1 MKLPNNNVFKRFWSY
16 IITIKQY
23 YNFRP
28 YLSIKTYE
36 YTIKKN
42 AIPLIASIISHIICI
57 FVINNI
63 KKLPVKMS
71 YWINIKGMGPSF
83 WEGGKEM
90 KIGIILKI

>member
-1 MKLPNNNVFKRFWSY
+1 MKLLNNNFFKRFWSY
-16 IITIKQY
+16 IIKLKTN

-42 AIPLIASIISHIICI
+42 AIPIIASIISHIICI

-63 KKLPVKMS
+63 KK
-71 YWINIKGMGPSF
+71 
-83 WEGGKEM
+83 
-90 KIGIILKI
+90 

>member
-1 MKLPNNNVFKRFWSY
+1 MTGAGRVLLTGLNRAAMINICIKLKTN
-16 IITIKQY
+16 

-42 AIPLIASIISHIICI
+42 AIPIIASIISHIICI

-63 KKLPVKMS
+63 KK
-71 YWINIKGMGPSF
+71 
-83 WEGGKEM
+83 
-90 KIGIILKI
+90 